1 MERLYRFLLTIVI
14 IFILTFTGYQF
25 VTGLLY
31 DMIETKA
38 IETSLSISD
47 IEKEQIEAVK
57 NTLDETEK
65 NIIKNIINKHI
76 KDMLNT
82 NNIKDLAQSKDIDT
96 IKNFIKQELNEEEI
110 KQLKS
115 IYIKHKDKI
124 DDIIKN

>member
-65 NIIKNIINKHI
+65 NIIKDIINKHI

>member
-1 MERLYRFLLTIVI
+1 MERLYKFLLTIVI
-14 IFILTFTGYQF
+14 IFVLTFTGYGF
-25 VTGLLY
+25 VKGLLY

-65 NIIKNIINKHI
+65 NIIKDIINKHI
-76 KDMLNT
+76 KDVLNT
-82 NNIKDLAQSKDIDT
+82 NNIKDLAKSKDIDA

>member
-1 MERLYRFLLTIVI
+1 MERLYKFLLTIVV
-14 IFILTFTGYQF
+14 IFVLTFTSYKF
-25 VTGLLY
+25 TIRLLS

-38 IETSLSISD
+38 IETSLSIYD
-47 IEKEQIEAVK
+47 IEKEQLEAIK

-65 NIIKNIINKHI
+65 NIIKDIINKHI
-76 KDMLNT
+76 KDVLNT
-82 NNIKDLAQSKDIDT
+82 NNIKDLAKSKDIDA

>member
-25 VTGLLY
+25 VTSLLY

-65 NIIKNIINKHI
+65 NIIKDIINKHI

>member
-1 MERLYRFLLTIVI
+1 MERLYKFLLTIVV
-14 IFILTFTGYQF
+14 IFVLTFTGYKF
-25 VTGLLY
+25 TMSLLS

-38 IETSLSISD
+38 IETSLSVSD
-47 IEKEQIEAVK
+47 IEKEQLEAIK

-65 NIIKNIINKHI
+65 NIIKDIINKHI

>member
-1 MERLYRFLLTIVI
+1 MERLYKFLLTIVV
-14 IFILTFTGYQF
+14 IFVLTFTSYKF
-25 VTGLLY
+25 TIRLLS

-38 IETSLSISD
+38 IETSLSVYD
-47 IEKEQIEAVK
+47 IEKEQIEAIK

-65 NIIKNIINKHI
+65 NIIKDIINKHI
-76 KDMLNT
+76 KDVLNT
-82 NNIKDLAQSKDIDT
+82 NNIKDLAKSKDIDA